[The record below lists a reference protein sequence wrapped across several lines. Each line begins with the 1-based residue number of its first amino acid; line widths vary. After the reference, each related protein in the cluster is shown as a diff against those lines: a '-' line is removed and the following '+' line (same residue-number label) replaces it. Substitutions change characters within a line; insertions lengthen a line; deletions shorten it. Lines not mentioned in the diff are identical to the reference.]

1 MKRNARNAY
10 NALKK
15 MGVPVFEREDL
26 PYFGISAEDE
36 ESYRFL
42 DYWGEYRGGFPWI
55 SEEVEAVLSKYRL
68 FAEWE
73 NPGAVGV
80 YDA

>member
-1 MKRNARNAY
+1 MKRNARSAF

-15 MGVPVFEREDL
+15 LGVPVFERTDL
-26 PYFGISAEDE
+26 MHFGISAEHE
-36 ESYRFL
+36 ESYKFL
-42 DYWGEYRGGFPWI
+42 DYYGEFRGGYPYI
-55 SEEVEAVLSKYRL
+55 ADEVTEILDKFNLY
-68 FAEWE
+68 AEWE